1 MTAQQTIRSNGQ
13 DGPERPKDDLDQLFE
28 VLESSD
34 ANEILEAVNSGLG
47 NYDDN
52 LLWSQ
57 TESYRKGLVAQTLV
71 ADVLVKR
78 AIDEAK
84 EYLADHGTAFFK
96 DTDMDVK
103 QFKPFEKSNDSAAE
117 VGEDESTWTAKKRYA
132 EKIWRH
138 MDEADEAVT
147 EEQYA
152 TIVKATG
159 MRPEEWIPMFWDM
172 FAGKHD
178 MSRSHGAELLKL
190 YLGDRYEFRG
200 NEEDGEA
207 KKRGILRGRS

>member
-13 DGPERPKDDLDQLFE
+13 DGPDRPKDDLDQLFE

-96 DTDMDVK
+96 ETDMDVR
-103 QFKPFEKSNDSAAE
+103 QFDAFDAE
-117 VGEDESTWTAKKRYA
+117 TMVDEGESSWKAKRRHA

-159 MRPEEWIPMFWDM
+159 MRPEEWMPMFWDM

-207 KKRGILRGRS
+207 KKRGILRSRS